1 MRKTKIICTLG
12 PAVDDPEVL
21 ERLFLKGMDA
31 ARLNFSHG
39 DHEEQRK
46 RVINF
51 KKIREKLGLPIPL
64 LLDTKGPEIRIG
76 RFKTGE
82 ATLMEGNAFV
92 LTQEDIL
99 GDDTRVSIS
108 YKELYKDV
116 SKGSRILINDGLIEL
131 EVEQIINQDIHCIIR
146 NGGIIGDRKGINVPD
161 TEVNLPSLTEKDIED
176 IIFGIEN
183 GFDFIAASF
192 VRKAQDVLEIKKVL
206 EKNGGQGIMVIAK
219 IENRQGVENIDE
231 ILKVSDGIMV
241 ARGDLG
247 VEIPVE
253 EVPVVQKMLIDKCYR
268 NGKPVITA
276 TQMLDSMIRN
286 PRPTRAEASDVA
298 NAIYDGTSVIML
310 SGETAAGRYPLESMD
325 TMDRIAGKAEKAIDY
340 WKQFLAMKY
349 DFDISVTNAISHAT
363 CTTAMDLNAA
373 AIVTVTQSG
382 RTARM
387 ISRFRPACPI
397 IAATTSP
404 MVQRQ
409 LNMSWGVIPFLVKEA
424 ESTDEMFDMGVEKAL
439 ESGYARNGDIVVIT
453 AGVPVGISGTTNIL
467 KVQTVGNVLVRGNG
481 TGTGIFTGELCVV
494 RTPKEAEEIFTDGNI
509 LVAPFTSNEML
520 PILKRASAVVVEESG
535 SNVHAAIVGMTLEL
549 PVVTG
554 AENATKILKKGTVVT
569 VDSNRGIVYYG
580 SHRKTE

>member
-1 MRKTKIICTLG
+1 
-12 PAVDDPEVL
+12 
-21 ERLFLKGMDA
+21 
-31 ARLNFSHG
+31 
-39 DHEEQRK
+39 
-46 RVINF
+46 
-51 KKIREKLGLPIPL
+51 
-64 LLDTKGPEIRIG
+64 
-76 RFKTGE
+76 
-82 ATLMEGNAFV
+82 
-92 LTQEDIL
+92 
-99 GDDTRVSIS
+99 
-108 YKELYKDV
+108 
-116 SKGSRILINDGLIEL
+116 
-131 EVEQIINQDIHCIIR
+131 
-146 NGGIIGDRKGINVPD
+146 
-161 TEVNLPSLTEKDIED
+161 
-176 IIFGIEN
+176 
-183 GFDFIAASF
+183 
-192 VRKAQDVLEIKKVL
+192 
-206 EKNGGQGIMVIAK
+206 
-219 IENRQGVENIDE
+219 
-231 ILKVSDGIMV
+231 
-241 ARGDLG
+241 
-247 VEIPVE
+247 
-253 EVPVVQKMLIDKCYR
+253 MLIDKCYR

-481 TGTGIFTGELCVV
+481 TVQESLQENYVLSGRLRKQRKYLQTEY
-494 RTPKEAEEIFTDGNI
+494 
-509 LVAPFTSNEML
+509 
-520 PILKRASAVVVEESG
+520 SG
-535 SNVHAAIVGMTLEL
+535 SPLLHPMKCCQFSKGRRLLLWRKAAAMYM
-549 PVVTG
+549 PP
-554 AENATKILKKGTVVT
+554 
-569 VDSNRGIVYYG
+569 
-580 SHRKTE
+580 